1 MSAFPRALRPIKPVA
16 AGVMLGLA
24 CAGLSNAQPAPSAG
38 SASPATPPPATPAP
52 PPGPDAAGLPPGAPP
67 PEEAPPAVVAAPAP
81 IAVPP
86 VQAAEVAPAAPP
98 AAQVA
103 EKPAAMIKRAR
114 SNIAIIQALDK
125 VTAQSIRFEAE
136 VGKPVRYK
144 SLIFTVKACER
155 AAPDEAMDDSIAYL
169 TIDSQPR
176 PAPGKPVP
184 PPRQA
189 FRGWMYASS
198 PGLNP
203 LEHPAYDA
211 WVITCK
217 AQAPALIPA
226 SAPVAARSVAKPKPA
241 AEAVPAAKPAPA
253 KPAPVATAPPPG
265 PAPAPKT

>member
-1 MSAFPRALRPIKPVA
+1 MSAPSRVLRLITPVA
-16 AGVMLGLA
+16 AGAVLLGLA
-24 CAGLSNAQPAPSAG
+24 CAGLSSAQPAP
-38 SASPATPPPATPAP
+38 PPPTVAPTTP
-52 PPGPDAAGLPPGAPP
+52 PPGPDASGLPPGAPP
-67 PEEAPPAVVAAPAP
+67 PEEAPPVMVAPPAP
-81 IAVPP
+81 VSAPP

-98 AAQVA
+98 AAHVA
-103 EKPAAMIKRAR
+103 EKPAEAVKRAR
-114 SNIAIIQALDK
+114 SNVAILQALDK
-125 VTAQSIRFEAE
+125 VTAESIRFEAE

-203 LEHPAYDA
+203 LEHPVYDA

-217 AQAPALIPA
+217 ALAPALIPA
-226 SAPVAARSVAKPKPA
+226 SAPR
-241 AEAVPAAKPAPA
+241 PAAKPRPAAPA
-253 KPAPVATAPPPG
+253 AE
-265 PAPAPKT
+265 PAPAPPPILSLPPPAPKT